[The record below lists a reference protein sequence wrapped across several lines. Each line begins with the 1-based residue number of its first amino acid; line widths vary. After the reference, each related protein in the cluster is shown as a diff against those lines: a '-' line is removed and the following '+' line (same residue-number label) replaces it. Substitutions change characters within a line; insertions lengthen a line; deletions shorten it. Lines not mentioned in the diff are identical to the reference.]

1 MSCDICLGP
10 LSEHNTM
17 GRCKSCLSRAWSD
30 DETDRLADMIADGKS
45 FQRAADHLG
54 RTKNSCI
61 GRWHNVIVQQF
72 GAQAA

>member
-1 MSCDICLGP
+1 MRNGEPRFIAQRP
-10 LSEHNTM
+10 WT
-17 GRCKSCLSRAWSD
+17 D

-61 GRWHNVIVQQF
+61 GRWHNVIVQQL